1 MKILTLIVLG
11 VLTVVLGITA
21 HAQASAVPKH
31 PELTAWVASPTGSL
45 IGGGYAK
52 TYLTNIRAKTIGR
65 EDPKLRNAVVSLD
78 GLGMLPVKGFG
89 LVPAAV
95 AWQTKLPMRKVIEE
109 QAETGLSYGELLIA
123 NSLATESGQSFAE
136 IISRRAKTPT
146 WGGLAQQLH
155 IDLDVLVA
163 RANIASKR
171 IVAVEFRSRRGLG
184 RAVDPSFSA
193 NAPHV
198 RALHQ

>member
-1 MKILTLIVLG
+1 MKIHTLIGLGILTLVP
-11 VLTVVLGITA
+11 GITA
-21 HAQASAVPKH
+21 QAQTSATPKH
-31 PELTAWVASPTGSL
+31 TELTVWIASPTGSL

-52 TYLTNIRAKTIGR
+52 TYLTNIRARTIGQ

-78 GLGMLPVKGFG
+78 GLGMLSVKGFG

-95 AWQTKLPMRKVIEE
+95 AWQSKLPMRKVIQE

-123 NSLATESGQSFAE
+123 NSLAAEGGQSFAE
-136 IISRRAKTPT
+136 IISRRAKTRS
-146 WGGLAQQLH
+146 WGELAEQLH
-155 IDLDVLVA
+155 IDSNLLVA
-163 RANIASKR
+163 RATTASKR
-171 IVAVEFRSRRGLG
+171 IVAVEFRSRRGPG